1 MRYLMIPI
9 DAKVYNATN
18 FKLVLHITN
27 FTFALVEGEE
37 LHLSC
42 AFNSCWRSLE
52 CSTHFS
58 TCKTLLN
65 QLTW

>member
-37 LHLSC
+37 LHLSWC
-42 AFNSCWRSLE
+42 IQLMLEKSRMFN
-52 CSTHFS
+52 TF
-58 TCKTLLN
+58 LN
-65 QLTW
+65 L